1 MEKIDNK
8 KQSLLTIDRCDR
20 LSIDIEAHRLMGFRT
35 SEWHPVVC
43 KFGAFEITHTH
54 THTHRD
60 RSGPISVTIS
70 MATLVPQVCER
81 CRNSNF
87 FLLFS
92 FIRFFCFLS
101 FFFCYGSDFIS
112 FPSHSEHLPS
122 SFFSLEWIMKWISA
136 SVIDYN
142 RGV

>member
-54 THTHRD
+54 THTHTHTEIAADQSASRY
-60 RSGPISVTIS
+60 RWPPS
-70 MATLVPQVCER
+70 
-81 CRNSNF
+81 
-87 FLLFS
+87 FLKYANGVGIRTFS
-92 FIRFFCFLS
+92 FYFLS
-101 FFFCYGSDFIS
+101 FASSVSYRFSFVMAPILFRFPLTRSTYRVLFF
-112 FPSHSEHLPS
+112 LS
-122 SFFSLEWIMKWISA
+122 SGL
-136 SVIDYN
+136 
-142 RGV
+142 